1 MNHRTA
7 LRALAL
13 TAALLLTTALVGVA
27 LAKTF
32 TLKEAKNAKVQNG
45 NTNAVTHATV
55 VENSK
60 SLPVYTLSGDSAK
73 HPKCTKASG
82 CWQFWPPV
90 KVKSTKGLSAATGIK
105 GKLGTWKHNGFL
117 QLTIAGHPLYTF
129 FSDKKNTATGE
140 ALQSFG
146 GTWHVRT
153 PSGKTVSFA
162 STSSTGS
169 TGSGGGGGW

>member
-117 QLTIAGHPLYTF
+117 QLTIA
-129 FSDKKNTATGE
+129 
-140 ALQSFG
+140 
-146 GTWHVRT
+146 
-153 PSGKTVSFA
+153 
-162 STSSTGS
+162 
-169 TGSGGGGGW
+169 